1 MLWAIT
7 SYFNPSGF
15 RRRLENYR
23 IFRSRLPVPLL
34 CVELSFTDRFEL
46 GPADADTLIQLR
58 GQAVLWQKERLLNVG
73 LRALPATCEAVAWVD
88 CDVVFETAEWP
99 QRAVEALRDY
109 RLVQLFHARC
119 NLERTAGSDRPEA
132 GLVESQA
139 VSLGYKLA
147 TGRATP
153 DDVRRSDAPL
163 ALASTAGLAWAA
175 RRELLARH
183 GIYDACI
190 LGTAD
195 RVMAAAALG
204 RFDYGREAILMN
216 GRQWQHYRLWSDPF
230 FKSVQG
236 RVGYVE
242 GRAFHLWHGELSD
255 RRYHERHEGLGRYN
269 FDPFAD
275 VALDAGG
282 PWRWN
287 SDKPAMHN
295 YVRDYFAQRD
305 EDGVGRRAD
314 QASEPG

>member
-1 MLWAIT
+1 VSLILFWGAVVLIAYT
-7 SYFNPSGF
+7 YLLFPALVF
-15 RRRLENYR
+15 L
-23 IFRSRLPVPLL
+23 RSRLSRRPSKTADITPSVSMIIAAHNEANSIGAKLDNLL
-34 CVELSFTDRFEL
+34 ALDYPRDRLEVIIASDVDNPTL
-46 GPADADTLIQLR
+46 GEQGAA
-58 GQAVLWQKERLLNVG
+58 AVFGPQKG
-73 LRALPATCEAVAWVD
+73 
-88 CDVVFETAEWP
+88 
-99 QRAVEALRDY
+99 
-109 RLVQLFHARC
+109 
-119 NLERTAGSDRPEA
+119 
-132 GLVESQA
+132 
-139 VSLGYKLA
+139 
-147 TGRATP
+147 ATP

-242 GRAFHLWHGELSD
+242 GRAFHLWHGELRD